1 MDHQAAILDA
11 EFFSCLRDATKIFL
25 DQPSDSQGFVSKLDF

>member
-1 MDHQAAILDA
+1 MDHQATILDA

-25 DQPSDSQGFVSKLDF
+25 DQPSDRQGFISKLNF